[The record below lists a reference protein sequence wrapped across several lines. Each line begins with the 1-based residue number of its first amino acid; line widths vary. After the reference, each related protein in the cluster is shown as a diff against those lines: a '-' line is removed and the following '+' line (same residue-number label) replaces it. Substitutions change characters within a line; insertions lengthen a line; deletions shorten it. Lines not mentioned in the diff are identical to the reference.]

1 MASYNE
7 PRELG
12 DCPECTTTIT
22 SVEVLIEYET
32 GDDERACW
40 AECPGCGSVVDPTR

>member
-12 DCPECTTTIT
+12 DCPECETTIT

-32 GDDERACW
+32 EDGETACW
-40 AECPGCGSVVDPTR
+40 AECPGCRSVVDPTR